1 MLDFFR
7 LSREVSD
14 MSRYQ
19 RGFTLVELIVVIV
32 ILGILAA
39 TALPRFVN
47 LQNDA
52 RAASLKGMAGGVRAA
67 AELVRGKWLA
77 VGSSTAG
84 TFNAGGGLV
93 VEVALSGYPAAST
106 LGIQAALSV
115 SAGSFSFS
123 DLGTTMDIAPTGA
136 ATASCKITYDETNGQ
151 VTDTGATA
159 ANC

>member
-52 RAASLKGMAGGVRAA
+52 RAASLRGLAGGMRAA
-67 AELVRGKWLA
+67 AELIRGKWLA

-84 TFNAGGGLV
+84 SFNAGGGLV
-93 VEVALSGYPAAST
+93 VTVVASGYPAAT
-106 LGIQAALSV
+106 APGIQAALNV
-115 SAGSFSFS
+115 SANSFTFTP
-123 DLGTTMDIAPTGA
+123 LGTTMTAVPIGAPGT
-136 ATASCKITYDETNGQ
+136 CIITYDETNGQ